1 MLAARSGAYIPV
13 PYYADTPERFDSF
26 RELTI
31 TLIKSNQRMVLIKSS
46 HDIQLWHLARCSIMT
61 YGVTLSRN
69 KQDTQSCLEG
79 FSLGPKA
86 ED

>member
-1 MLAARSGAYIPV
+1 
-13 PYYADTPERFDSF
+13 
-26 RELTI
+26 
-31 TLIKSNQRMVLIKSS
+31 MVLIKSS